1 MNSKSLSSIYNHL
14 KSNQSSYNNSIIS
27 KKIEDNN
34 INESNS
40 LIEKNNNILNKLYI
54 INKEITPMNILEKI
68 VNKKFINS
76 NSLNKDFYNIKI
88 INEIICNEN
97 THIVAEFKDFLIKG
111 DYSEFLQKVYTMSEC
126 KRCLPKIFEY
136 YDSCSVIFPN
146 YVILPESKY
155 IYKNIQR
162 KQRIIDNQE
171 DLENKKKKIQKGLIK
186 ESDDL
191 EQFFTIHALDS
202 ILDQTDTS
210 GIKKFF
216 GVNQDD
222 NSEKNISLE
231 NIINKITNAE
241 NNNNIKLMNERKFS
255 NTTLKKNN
263 DINKKRMG
271 LNFNTI
277 NSKIKGRN
285 YNRYLN
291 GGYNSL
297 SNNNR
302 EKKNNYTGLNV
313 NSTTSNGMKNTKVSS
328 TTIDVDSKNFIQ
340 NNNSIN
346 SNKKIINKNLN
357 NSIKKPKIIQSLF
370 TNNNKEYV
378 IKIFK
383 EVNKKVS
390 NKLNNKK
397 THQRNIKSFSPI
409 NKSLNSKSKV
419 SNIIKKNNKLS
430 PSSSSSTHNQISSY
444 NSKKIVSNPKI
455 VKNIDKIHHKK
466 TLSYNAIKKDKNESS
481 QKKIK
486 DIPLTERGFFNK
498 NYHKSDLVVNIKKN
512 KSPSKKNSISP
523 LTNKKVNSNNINNN
537 NNSNNNNINYNKKE
551 NKEKI
556 QKNGIKN
563 IKNIFNREIIS
574 GTNINSHNN
583 KSPDTKI
590 NLRNLNMLSLSPDNN
605 ILKSFNSF
613 NSSNDDKKKTKKK
626 VKNSVF
632 PKNNIQGIQIKG
644 FKYFTKNSNSNS
656 RNTSNS
662 ERIIFSEALVNKIS
676 RTNKN
681 KNTIYNK
688 TYLEMG
694 KKKF

>member
-1 MNSKSLSSIYNHL
+1 MNSKSSSNYNNL
-14 KSNQSSYNNSIIS
+14 KSLQSSYDNSIIS
-27 KKIEDNN
+27 KKTEDNN
-34 INESNS
+34 ISESNN
-40 LIEKNNNILNKLYI
+40 LIEKNKNILKKLYS

-68 VNKKFINS
+68 VNQKLKNS
-76 NSLNKDFYNIKI
+76 NFLNKDFYNIKI

-186 ESDDL
+186 ESNDL
-191 EQFFTIHALDS
+191 EQFFTIQALDS

-241 NNNNIKLMNERKFS
+241 NNNNTKFMSERKFS

-291 GGYNSL
+291 GGGYNSL

-302 EKKNNYTGLNV
+302 EKKNNNYTGLNV

-328 TTIDVDSKNFIQ
+328 TTIDIDSKNFIQ

-397 THQRNIKSFSPI
+397 IHQRNIKSFSPI
-409 NKSLNSKSKV
+409 NKSLNSKSKI
-419 SNIIKKNNKLS
+419 SNVVKKNKKLS

-444 NSKKIVSNPKI
+444 NSKKTVSNPKMGKI
-455 VKNIDKIHHKK
+455 IDRIHHKK
-466 TLSYNAIKKDKNESS
+466 TLSYNAIMKDKNESS

-486 DIPLTERGFFNK
+486 DIPLTERGFFNR
-498 NYHKSDLVVNIKKN
+498 NYQKSDLVLNINKN
-512 KSPSKKNSISP
+512 KSPKTKNSTSP
-523 LTNKKVNSNNINNN
+523 LINKKVNSNNINSN
-537 NNSNNNNINYNKKE
+537 NNSNNINYNTKE
-551 NKEKI
+551 NKEKN
-556 QKNGIKN
+556 QKNAIKN
-563 IKNIFNREIIS
+563 IKNIFNREIIY

-583 KSPDTKI
+583 KSPDSK
-590 NLRNLNMLSLSPDNN
+590 NNVRNINMLSLSPDNN

-626 VKNSVF
+626 
-632 PKNNIQGIQIKG
+632 
-644 FKYFTKNSNSNS
+644 
-656 RNTSNS
+656 R
-662 ERIIFSEALVNKIS
+662 
-676 RTNKN
+676 
-681 KNTIYNK
+681 
-688 TYLEMG
+688 
-694 KKKF
+694 KKFSFS

>member
-1 MNSKSLSSIYNHL
+1 MNSKSFSNSNHL
-14 KSNQSSYNNSIIS
+14 KSLQSSYDNSIIS
-27 KKIEDNN
+27 KKTENN
-34 INESNS
+34 INETDY
-40 LIEKNNNILNKLYI
+40 LIGKNNNVLNKIYS

-68 VNKKFINS
+68 VNQQFIKS

-186 ESDDL
+186 ESNDL
-191 EQFFTIHALDS
+191 EQFFTFQALDS

-241 NNNNIKLMNERKFS
+241 NNNNTKFMSERKFS

-263 DINKKRMG
+263 DNKKRMG

-291 GGYNSL
+291 GGGYNSL

-302 EKKNNYTGLNV
+302 EKKNNNYTGLNV

-328 TTIDVDSKNFIQ
+328 TTIDIDSKNLIL

-397 THQRNIKSFSPI
+397 IHQRNIKSFSPI

-419 SNIIKKNNKLS
+419 SNIVKKNKKLS

-444 NSKKIVSNPKI
+444 NSKRTVSNPKMGKTI
-455 VKNIDKIHHKK
+455 NKIHHKK

-481 QKKIK
+481 QKKLK
-486 DIPLTERGFFNK
+486 DIPLTERGFFNR
-498 NYHKSDLVVNIKKN
+498 NYHKSDLVLNIKKN
-512 KSPSKKNSISP
+512 KSPNIKNSNSP
-523 LTNKKVNSNNINNN
+523 LTNKKANSNNINSN
-537 NNSNNNNINYNKKE
+537 NNSNNINYNKKD

-563 IKNIFNREIIS
+563 IKNIFNREIIY

-583 KSPDTKI
+583 KSPDSKNNI
-590 NLRNLNMLSLSPDNN
+590 RNLNMLSLSPDNN

-632 PKNNIQGIQIKG
+632 PKNSIQGIQIKG

-676 RTNKN
+676 RTNKT
-681 KNTIYNK
+681 KNTIYSK
-688 TYLEMG
+688 TYLDMG
-694 KKKF
+694 KKNFK

>member
-1 MNSKSLSSIYNHL
+1 MNSKSSSNYNNL
-14 KSNQSSYNNSIIS
+14 KSLQSSYDNSIIS
-27 KKIEDNN
+27 KKTEDIN
-34 INESNS
+34 ISESNN
-40 LIEKNNNILNKLYI
+40 LIEKNKNILKKLYSF
-54 INKEITPMNILEKI
+54 NKEITPMNILEKI
-68 VNKKFINS
+68 VNQKLKNS
-76 NSLNKDFYNIKI
+76 NFLNKDFYNIKI

-186 ESDDL
+186 ESNDL
-191 EQFFTIHALDS
+191 EQFFTIQALDS

-241 NNNNIKLMNERKFS
+241 NNNNTKFMSERKFS

-291 GGYNSL
+291 GGGYNSL

-302 EKKNNYTGLNV
+302 EKKNNNYTGLNV

-328 TTIDVDSKNFIQ
+328 TTIDIDSKNFIQ

-397 THQRNIKSFSPI
+397 IHQRNIKSFSPI
-409 NKSLNSKSKV
+409 NKSLNSKSKI
-419 SNIIKKNNKLS
+419 SNVVKKNKKLS

-444 NSKKIVSNPKI
+444 NSKKTVSNPKMGKI
-455 VKNIDKIHHKK
+455 IDRIHHKK
-466 TLSYNAIKKDKNESS
+466 TLSYNAIMKDKNESS
-481 QKKIK
+481 EKKIK
-486 DIPLTERGFFNK
+486 DIPLTDRGFFNR
-498 NYHKSDLVVNIKKN
+498 NYQKSDLVLNIKKN
-512 KSPSKKNSISP
+512 KSPNTKNSTSP
-523 LTNKKVNSNNINNN
+523 LINKKVNSNNINSN
-537 NNSNNNNINYNKKE
+537 NNSNNINYNKKE

-556 QKNGIKN
+556 QKNAIKN
-563 IKNIFNREIIS
+563 IKNIFNREIIY

-583 KSPDTKI
+583 KSPDSK
-590 NLRNLNMLSLSPDNN
+590 NNVRNINMLSLSPDNN

-626 VKNSVF
+626 GKNSVF
-632 PKNNIQGIQIKG
+632 PKNSIQGIQIKG
-644 FKYFTKNSNSNS
+644 FKYFT
-656 RNTSNS
+656 
-662 ERIIFSEALVNKIS
+662 
-676 RTNKN
+676 
-681 KNTIYNK
+681 
-688 TYLEMG
+688 
-694 KKKF
+694 